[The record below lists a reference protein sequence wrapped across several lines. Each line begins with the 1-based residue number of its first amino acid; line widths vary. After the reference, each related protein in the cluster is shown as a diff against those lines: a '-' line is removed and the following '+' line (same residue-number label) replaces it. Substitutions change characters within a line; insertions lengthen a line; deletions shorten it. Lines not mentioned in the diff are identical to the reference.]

1 MLFELFVL
9 LYVKDVLV
17 LYIFVEIIEYYYGKY
32 YQIYVINL
40 NNLIKGIVFEGKLLE
55 EIICSFEGGVFNN
68 VVQVWN
74 YIFYWNCLVLNVGGE
89 LIGKVV
95 EVIVVFFGS
104 FVDFKV
110 QFIDVVIKN
119 FGFGWIWLV
128 KNSDGKLV
136 IVLIFN
142 VGILLII
149 DVILLLIVDVW
160 EYVYYIDYCNVC
172 FGYLEYFWVLVNWEF
187 VVKNFV
193 V

>member
-17 LYIFVEIIEYYYGKY
+17 LYIFVEMLEYYYGKY
-32 YQIYVINL
+32 YQIYVINF
-40 NNLIKGIVFEGKLLE
+40 NNLIKGMVFEGKLLE
-55 EIICSFEGGVFNN
+55 EIVCVFEGGIFNN

-89 LIGKVV
+89 LIGKLVD
-95 EVIVVFFGS
+95 VIVVFFGS
-104 FVDFKV
+104 FVEFKV

-128 KNSDGKLV
+128 KSVDGKLV
-136 IVLIFN
+136 IVFILN
-142 VGILLII
+142 VGMLLIM
-149 DVILLLIVDVW
+149 DVMLLLMVDVW

-172 FGYLEYFWVLVNWEF
+172 LNYLEYFWVLVNWEF